1 MANVTVSG
9 YLMTADGT
17 QIPLQNTTQAE
28 GTEFSLTTNAT
39 YTNQQVNVG
48 DYAPGQRVVSGLVE
62 APNGIAYAFLL
73 RQGVVLA
80 HIPVSIK
87 GNSPVSDAICGGGF
101 TLQAGDI
108 VRCMVNTAS
117 DREAAVCVYTNQGV
131 SRIFVVTPTGAATN
145 EPVDLQTGN
154 SVGDTLQG
162 QVITKAWCTSVDAS
176 KIDGGGVLM
185 LNQQG
190 MPVGSPILANFP
202 IVTPIYPQMHAI
214 PCALNFKFA
223 MVTTS

>member
-17 QIPLQNTTQAE
+17 QIPLEVDSQAE
-28 GTEFSLTTNAT
+28 GTEFNMTTNT
-39 YTNQQVNVG
+39 SYTNQAVNVG
-48 DYAPGQRVVSGLVE
+48 DYAPGQRVVKGLIE
-62 APNGIAYAFLL
+62 APNGIAYAYLL

-87 GNSPVSDAICGGGF
+87 GCSPVETSICGGGF

-108 VRCMVNTAS
+108 VRVMASTAAS
-117 DREAAVCVYTNQGV
+117 RLAAVCVYTNQGV
-131 SRIFVVTPTGAATN
+131 SRIFHVTPSSGTNN

-162 QVITKAWCTSVDAS
+162 QTLVKAWCTSVDGS
-176 KIDGGGVLM
+176 KIDSGGVLM
-185 LNQQG
+185 LNAQG
-190 MPVGSPILANFP
+190 MPAGAPILANSP
-202 IVTPIYPQMHAI
+202 IVTPIYPQAHAI
-214 PCALNFKFA
+214 PCALNYTFRL
-223 MVTTS
+223 TTSS